1 VRRARADA
9 FTLVEA
15 DPELADPAHRRLR
28 QEVVA
33 RLGGG
38 RAEWLARG

>member
-1 VRRARADA
+1 
-9 FTLVEA
+9 VEA